1 MSDAPATLRFG
12 VFWLGRMQ
20 LALPITALKEVIPM
34 GPLSTLPSEAT
45 CMLGAID
52 LRGLM
57 VPVMDLRC
65 TLQPGLPPAST
76 ASVVIL
82 THGGRLLGLAA
93 DGIVGV
99 YEVPAGQVHP
109 VGPGSTQ
116 ASVLQAGFSRPDDRS
131 LVSVL
136 SPEAIVDRPH
146 LPLLTPPDKSL
157 EGGAE
162 AATAPSGGGSGYL
175 EDARHLM
182 LMRCG
187 GMPLAM
193 ASAAVH
199 TTVIQPEL
207 GEAHLASGY
216 FRGMMRFDD
225 TDIPA
230 VSLSL
235 LCGFAVPQDA
245 GLPQAFLVRYP
256 TGLVAFLVDQIV
268 DVVMADGQRIAPV
281 PHYANLQAG
290 CFSGTLPD
298 DAVANRSSTTHT
310 GAAAF
315 HLVLDDAALLAD
327 TRLQA
332 LADMSQQRL
341 AERTLAGPATNVP
354 AGESRTAQ
362 VLNVPQQMLAF
373 HAGVDMA
380 SPIVQI
386 SEILPW
392 QPEAAVPTADGASLI
407 MSRGCPIPVYCLASL
422 LHQPLPPTAV
432 AGNANVLV
440 VDDSGHRIGFRVPR
454 LVTIAEG
461 QTKSKIKTPSPTTGG
476 ANSHLHDMVQMPI
489 GTDERLLR
497 RLDLVALAQS
507 LRPAALN

>member
-20 LALPITALKEVIPM
+20 LALPISALKEVIPM
-34 GPLSTLPSEAT
+34 GPLSALPSEAT
-45 CMLGAID
+45 GMLGAID

-65 TLQPGLPPAST
+65 VLQPGLPPAST
-76 ASVVIL
+76 ASVVVL

-99 YEVPAGQVHP
+99 YEVPASEVHA
-109 VGPGSTQ
+109 VGPGPQSGAAP
-116 ASVLQAGFSRPDDRS
+116 ASVLQAGFSRPDDQS

-136 SPEAIVDRPH
+136 SPEAIVERPQ
-146 LPLLTPPDKSL
+146 LPLLTPPASAPDTGL
-157 EGGAE
+157 RVEAQTGGR
-162 AATAPSGGGSGYL
+162 SGYL

-187 GMPLAM
+187 GMPLAI

-207 GEAHLASGY
+207 GEAQLASGH

-245 GLPQAFLVRYP
+245 GSPQAFLVRYP

-298 DAVANRSSTTHT
+298 DAVANRSSTAHT

-332 LADMSQQRL
+332 LADMSQQRQGSG
-341 AERTLAGPATNVP
+341 AP
-354 AGESRTAQ
+354 AGEPGTAQ
-362 VLNVPQQMLAF
+362 VFNVPQQMLAF

-380 SPIVQI
+380 SPIAQI

-392 QPEAAVPTADGASLI
+392 QPETAVPTANGASLI
-407 MSRGCPIPVYCLASL
+407 MSRGRPIPVYCLASV
-422 LHQPLPPTAV
+422 LHQPVTPTAV
-432 AGNANVLV
+432 AANANVLV
-440 VDDSGHRIGFRVPR
+440 VDDNGHRIGFRVPR

-461 QTKSKIKTPSPTTGG
+461 KTKTKTLSPTTEG
-476 ANSHLHDMVQMPI
+476 AHSHLPDMVHLPI

-497 RLDLVALAQS
+497 WLDLVALAQS

>member
-20 LALPITALKEVIPM
+20 LALPISALKEVIPM
-34 GPLSTLPSEAT
+34 GQLSALPSEAA

-65 TLQPGLPPAST
+65 VLQPGPPPASA

-99 YEVPAGQVHP
+99 YEVLASQVHP
-109 VGPGSTQ
+109 VQPVQQTGPAQ
-116 ASVLQAGFSRPDDRS
+116 ASVLQAGFSRPDDQS

-146 LPLLTPPDKSL
+146 LPLLTPPDNTP
-157 EGGAE
+157 
-162 AATAPSGGGSGYL
+162 AASAVANPQHGGSTGYL

-182 LMRCG
+182 LMRCS

-207 GEAHLASGY
+207 GTAHIASGY

-235 LCGFAVPQDA
+235 LCGFAVPPDA
-245 GLPQAFLVRYP
+245 GSPQAFLVRYP

-281 PHYANLQAG
+281 PRYANLQAG
-290 CFSGTLPD
+290 CFSGTLPE

-310 GAAAF
+310 GAAF
-315 HLVLDDAALLAD
+315 HLVLDDAVLLAD
-327 TRLQA
+327 PRLQA
-332 LADMSQQRL
+332 LADMSQQ
-341 AERTLAGPATNVP
+341 AQASSQA
-354 AGESRTAQ
+354 ADDAASAQ
-362 VLNVPQQMLAF
+362 VFSQPRQMLAF

-380 SPIVQI
+380 SPITQI

-392 QPEAAVPTADGASLI
+392 QPDAAVPTADGASLI
-407 MSRGCPIPVYCLASL
+407 MSRGRPIPVYCLATL
-422 LHQPLPPTAV
+422 LHQPPASPA
-432 AGNANVLV
+432 ACHSANVLV
-440 VDDSGHRIGFRVPR
+440 VDDDGHRIGFRVPR

-461 QTKSKIKTPSPTTGG
+461 RTKTAAG
-476 ANSHLHDMVQMPI
+476 AHSHLPDMVHLPI
-489 GTDERLLR
+489 GADERLLR
-497 RLDLVALAQS
+497 WLDLVALAQT
-507 LRPAALN
+507 LRPTAPN

>member
-12 VFWLGRMQ
+12 VFWLGQMQ
-20 LALPITALKEVIPM
+20 LALPISALKEVIPM
-34 GPLSTLPSEAT
+34 GQRSVLPSEASG
-45 CMLGAID
+45 MLGAID

-65 TLQPGLPPAST
+65 VLQPGLPPAST

-99 YEVPAGQVHP
+99 YEVLASQVHP
-109 VGPGSTQ
+109 VHPVQPSPSTAPRQ
-116 ASVLQAGFSRPDDRS
+116 APASVLQAGFSRPDDQS

-136 SPEAIVDRPH
+136 SPEAIVDRPQ
-146 LPLLTPPDKSL
+146 LPLLTPPDNPLASS
-157 EGGAE
+157 
-162 AATAPSGGGSGYL
+162 ATANAQTGSTGYL

-182 LMRCG
+182 LMRCS

-207 GEAHLASGY
+207 GEAQLASGY

-245 GLPQAFLVRYP
+245 GSPQAFLVRYP

-281 PHYANLQAG
+281 PRYANLQAS

-298 DAVANRSSTTHT
+298 DAVANRSSTGHA

-315 HLVLDDAALLAD
+315 HLVLDDVALLAD
-327 TRLQA
+327 PRLQA
-332 LADMSQQRL
+332 LADMSQQAK
-341 AERTLAGPATNVP
+341 AEGAPASDTATTQVFSVP
-354 AGESRTAQ
+354 R
-362 VLNVPQQMLAF
+362 QMLAF

-380 SPIVQI
+380 SPIAQI

-407 MSRGCPIPVYCLASL
+407 MSRGRPIPVYCLATL
-422 LHQPLPPTAV
+422 LHQPEAAQTAQHT
-432 AGNANVLV
+432 ANVLV
-440 VDDSGHRIGFRVPR
+440 VDDDGHRIGFRVPR

-461 QTKSKIKTPSPTTGG
+461 KTKAG
-476 ANSHLHDMVQMPI
+476 AGTNGRLPDMVHMPI
-489 GTDERLLR
+489 GADERILR
-497 RLDLVALAQS
+497 WLDLVALAQS
-507 LRPAALN
+507 LRPAAAH

>member
-20 LALPITALKEVIPM
+20 LALPISALKEVIPM
-34 GPLSTLPSEAT
+34 GQLSALPSEAA

-65 TLQPGLPPAST
+65 VLQPGLPPASA
-76 ASVVIL
+76 ASVVVL

-99 YEVPAGQVHP
+99 YEVLASQVHA
-109 VGPGSTQ
+109 VGPGQ
-116 ASVLQAGFSRPDDRS
+116 PLASVLQAGFSRPDDQS

-136 SPEAIVDRPH
+136 SPEAIVDRPQ
-146 LPLLTPPDKSL
+146 LPLLTPPDNTP
-157 EGGAE
+157 
-162 AATAPSGGGSGYL
+162 AASAVASPQHGGSTGYL

-207 GEAHLASGY
+207 GEAQLASGY

-235 LCGFAVPQDA
+235 LCGFAVPPDA
-245 GLPQAFLVRYP
+245 ASPQAFLVRYP
-256 TGLVAFLVDQIV
+256 TGLVAFLVDKIV

-298 DAVANRSSTTHT
+298 DAVANRSSTGHV

-315 HLVLDDAALLAD
+315 HLVLDDVALLAD
-327 TRLQA
+327 PRLQA
-332 LADMSQQRL
+332 LADMSQQPKSQDAL
-341 AERTLAGPATNVP
+341 ASDAA
-354 AGESRTAQ
+354 AAQ
-362 VLNVPQQMLAF
+362 VFSVPRQMLAF

-380 SPIVQI
+380 SPIAQI

-392 QPEAAVPTADGASLI
+392 QPDAAVPTADGASLI
-407 MSRGCPIPVYCLASL
+407 MSRGRPIPVYCLATL
-422 LHQPLPPTAV
+422 LHHGETAQ
-432 AGNANVLV
+432 AAHHTANVLV
-440 VDDSGHRIGFRVPR
+440 VDDNGHRIGFRVPR

-461 QTKSKIKTPSPTTGG
+461 KTKTAAG
-476 ANSHLHDMVQMPI
+476 ASSHLPDMVHMPI
-489 GTDERLLR
+489 GTDERILR
-497 RLDLVALAQS
+497 WLDLVALAQW

>member
-20 LALPITALKEVIPM
+20 LALPISALKEVIPM
-34 GPLSTLPSEAT
+34 GQRSALPSEAA

-65 TLQPGLPPAST
+65 VLQPGLPPASA
-76 ASVVIL
+76 ASVVVL

-99 YEVPAGQVHP
+99 YEVLASQVHA
-109 VGPGSTQ
+109 VGPGQ
-116 ASVLQAGFSRPDDRS
+116 PLASVLQAGFSRPDDQS

-146 LPLLTPPDKSL
+146 LPMLSPPDNPVAS
-157 EGGAE
+157 AQV
-162 AATAPSGGGSGYL
+162 GGSTGYL

-182 LMRCG
+182 LMRCS

-207 GEAHLASGY
+207 GEAQLASGY

-235 LCGFAVPQDA
+235 LCGFVVPPDA
-245 GLPQAFLVRYP
+245 ASPQAFLVRYP

-298 DAVANRSSTTHT
+298 DAVANRSSTRHA

-315 HLVLDDAALLAD
+315 HLVLDDVALLAD
-327 TRLQA
+327 PRLQA
-332 LADMSQQRL
+332 LADMSQQ
-341 AERTLAGPATNVP
+341 PQATYAQAVNATTAP
-354 AGESRTAQ
+354 AGAATTAQ
-362 VLNVPQQMLAF
+362 VFSVPRQMLAF

-380 SPIVQI
+380 SPIAQI

-392 QPEAAVPTADGASLI
+392 QPAAAVPTADGASLI
-407 MSRGCPIPVYCLASL
+407 MSRGRPIPVYCLATL
-422 LHQPLPPTAV
+422 LHQHEPAQAAHHT
-432 AGNANVLV
+432 ANVLV
-440 VDDSGHRIGFRVPR
+440 VDDNGHRIGFRVPR

-461 QTKSKIKTPSPTTGG
+461 KTKVAAG
-476 ANSHLHDMVQMPI
+476 ANSHLPDMVHMPI
-489 GTDERLLR
+489 GTDERILR
-497 RLDLVALAQS
+497 WLDLVALAQS
-507 LRPAALN
+507 LRPMALT